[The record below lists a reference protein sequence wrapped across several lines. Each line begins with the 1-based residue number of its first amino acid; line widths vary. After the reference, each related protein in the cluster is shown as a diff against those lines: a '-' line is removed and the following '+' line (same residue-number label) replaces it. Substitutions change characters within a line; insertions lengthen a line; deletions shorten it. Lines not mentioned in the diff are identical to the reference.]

1 VTAQQAMLVINP
13 IADAAFVRSCTNA
26 MRSHPDRPEDL
37 QARLRPEYPSVIV
50 RPRSLSG
57 EVTTIWYV
65 YRDGH
70 WVSSA

>member
-1 VTAQQAMLVINP
+1 MLVINP
-13 IADAAFVRSCTNA
+13 VTDPSFVRACNEA
-26 MRSHPDRPEDL
+26 MRDHLERPDAL
-37 QARLRPEYPSVIV
+37 QTKLREEYPSAVV

-57 EVTTIWYV
+57 EITSIWYV